1 MQVAIDAATAVV
13 HVRIVGTSPVRSAS
27 PCPSN
32 DIEHTA
38 TVLEV
43 LKPNSSTPM
52 GRTVTVVQESWD
64 GERAQYQIE
73 DEMIVFLAARSRGF
87 GRLAGPFGVFLVR
100 GTQVVSRNSS
110 VNTDDMTPAEL
121 LSKLRVLAKGQK
133 AP

>member
-1 MQVAIDAATAVV
+1 
-13 HVRIVGTSPVRSAS
+13 
-27 PCPSN
+27 
-32 DIEHTA
+32 
-38 TVLEV
+38 
-43 LKPNSSTPM
+43 M
-52 GRTVTVVQESWD
+52 GRTVTFVQESWD

-133 AP
+133 APQQAGRQRWLTALVSTRRHRARPLTALLPNVTIHRQL